1 MAPHEGH
8 TEAPHRVLKE
18 SLDRA
23 DRADCRSIPDRPIHP
38 APHAPPSRTIP
49 MPRPHKQSGFTL
61 IELMIVVA
69 IIAIVAAIAIP
80 KLVSARISANENAT
94 ISTLRSIAT
103 AQQNMISSVTI
114 DTDLD
119 GGGEAGY
126 FGELSGA
133 TPVRVW
139 SALGTGLGAAGD
151 SAQPSFLSKQFADVI
166 SDSGDGII
174 ERNGYYF
181 KIFLPDRGASGIVG
195 GIAERDTGGANP
207 SAYPDGGNCELMWCC
222 YAWPTQINRTG
233 RRAFM
238 INEIGDVVATRN
250 TIGEA
255 GGPYDGLNRSPEFDA
270 AFAESD
276 DMSSGVALAA
286 AGLTAQDG
294 MTWTPVG
301 N

>member
-1 MAPHEGH
+1 
-8 TEAPHRVLKE
+8 
-18 SLDRA
+18 
-23 DRADCRSIPDRPIHP
+23 
-38 APHAPPSRTIP
+38 
-49 MPRPHKQSGFTL
+49 MPRPQKQSGFTL
-61 IELMIVVA
+61 IELMIVIA

-80 KLVSARISANENAT
+80 KLVSARVSANENAT

-114 DTDLD
+114 DTDID

-126 FGELSGA
+126 FGELSGE

-139 SALGTGLGAAGD
+139 SQVGTGIGSAGD
-151 SAQPSFLSKQFADVI
+151 SAQPSFLSKQFAIFV
-166 SDSGDGII
+166 SDAGDGVI

-181 KIFLPDRGASGIVG
+181 KMFLPDNSASAPVG
-195 GIAERDTGGANP
+195 GLAERDTGGSKPGPYPGSAN
-207 SAYPDGGNCELMWCC
+207 AELMWCC
-222 YAWPTQINRTG
+222 YAWPKQINRTG

-250 TIGEA
+250 TIEQP
-255 GGPYDGLNRSPEFDA
+255 GGAYDGLNRTPNFDA
-270 AFAESD
+270 AFSASA
-276 DMSSGVALAA
+276 DMSSDVALAA

-294 MTWTPVG
+294 LIWTPVG

>member
-1 MAPHEGH
+1 
-8 TEAPHRVLKE
+8 
-18 SLDRA
+18 
-23 DRADCRSIPDRPIHP
+23 
-38 APHAPPSRTIP
+38 
-49 MPRPHKQSGFTL
+49 MPRPNKQSGFTL

-126 FGELSGA
+126 FGELSGG

-139 SALGTGLGAAGD
+139 SALGIGIGAAGD
-151 SAQPSFLSKQFADVI
+151 SAQPSFLSKQFSDVF
-166 SDSGDGII
+166 DNAGEGTI

-181 KIFLPDRGASGIVG
+181 KIFLPNRGTGGVVG
-195 GIAERDTGGANP
+195 GLPERGSGGANP
-207 SAYPDGGNCELMWCC
+207 GAYPDSQNCELMWCC
-222 YAWPTQINRTG
+222 YAWPKQINRTG

-250 TIGEA
+250 NIGA
-255 GGPYDGLNRSPEFDA
+255 SGGAYDGLNRSPEFDA
-270 AFAESD
+270 AFSVTD
-276 DMSSGVALAA
+276 DMSSDVALAA